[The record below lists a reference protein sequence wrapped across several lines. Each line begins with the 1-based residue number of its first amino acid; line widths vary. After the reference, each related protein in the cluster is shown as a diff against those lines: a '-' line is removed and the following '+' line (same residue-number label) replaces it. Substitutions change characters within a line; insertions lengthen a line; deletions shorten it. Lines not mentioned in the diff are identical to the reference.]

1 MHVSAH
7 AARLM
12 LTTHPPCKSSPKAIH
27 LEHACDLGHLHPLA
41 HTQAIVVRLHGLE
54 QDPLVPAEVDIYLGF
69 RGF

>member
-12 LTTHPPCKSSPKAIH
+12 LTTHPPYKSSPIAIH
-27 LEHACDLGHLHPLA
+27 LEHARDLGHLHPLT

-54 QDPLVPAEVDIYLGF
+54 QDSLVPAEVDIDLGF
-69 RGF
+69 RGS